1 MSKKALTIGR
11 NPNNDWILNDKSV
24 EDFHAEIRALGD
36 SLQLV
41 DLQSKLGVIVNGK
54 KIQEHQL
61 LPGDVVQIGFQQ
73 LDWESK
79 TEKLIRLEKQEN
91 QTEKDSQNVKTELSD
106 DLNRFLREMATSAPL
121 EEVDNQTEIQVEKVV
136 ENPTPLA
143 EIAVE
148 IQAPVAEPI
157 AEKQAINSVFEKP
170 SAFIKNQT
178 TIPERTAEI
187 RVVKGTS
194 METSEMPISN
204 NFYYFKIIAL
214 AIFISLIAILG
225 GYYLSAVLN
234 R

>member
-1 MSKKALTIGR
+1 
-11 NPNNDWILNDKSV
+11 
-24 EDFHAEIRALGD
+24 
-36 SLQLV
+36 LV
-41 DLQSKLGVIVNGK
+41 DLHSKLGVIVNGK

-91 QTEKDSQNVKTELSD
+91 QTEKESQNVKTELGD

-121 EEVDNQTEIQVEKVV
+121 EEVYNQTEIQVEKVV

-148 IQAPVAEPI
+148 IQTPVAEPI

-170 SAFIKNQT
+170 SAFIKNQI